1 MIYHN
6 VCPFCNSAK
15 IQQKFSAKDY
25 TVSGELFAIFQ
36 CNECSGA
43 FTQAVPDQQSIGPYY
58 ASDSYI
64 SHSNTQEG
72 AINKIYHAV
81 RNITLKAKRNLLQQ
95 TTSKKTG
102 SILDIGCGTG
112 AFLDMMRSSNWQITG
127 LEPDELARKNAAELF
142 DIHPL
147 PSNDIFSLQSN
158 NYDAITMWHVLEHVH
173 QLHEYII
180 QIKSLLKNEGTF
192 IVAVPNYTSYDAGHY
207 QQFWAAYDVP
217 RHLYHFS
224 PDSMKIL
231 MKKHG
236 LEVVSTNPM
245 WFDSFY
251 VSMLSEEYRSGR
263 GNIINA
269 FVIGLISNLKALL
282 KKEKCSSLVYIIKKL
297 A

>member
-1 MIYHN
+1 MIHHN
-6 VCPFCNSAK
+6 VCPFCNSGK

-43 FTQAVPDQQSIGPYY
+43 FTQSVPDQQAIGPYY
-58 ASDSYI
+58 ASDSYV
-64 SHSNTQEG
+64 SHSNTQKG
-72 AINKIYHAV
+72 AINKIYHVV
-81 RNITLKAKRNLLQQ
+81 RNITLKAKRKLLQQ
-95 TTSKKTG
+95 TTSKKAG

-112 AFLDMMRSSNWQITG
+112 AFLDMMRKSNWQITG
-127 LEPDELARKNAAELF
+127 LEPDELARKNAAEIF

-147 PSNDIFSLQSN
+147 PSNDIFSLPSN
-158 NYDAITMWHVLEHVH
+158 NFDAITMWHVLEHVH
-173 QLHEYII
+173 QLHEYIE

-224 PDSMKIL
+224 PESMKIL

-236 LEVVSTNPM
+236 LEVVSTKPM

-282 KKEKCSSLVYIIKKL
+282 KKEKCSSLVYIIKKS